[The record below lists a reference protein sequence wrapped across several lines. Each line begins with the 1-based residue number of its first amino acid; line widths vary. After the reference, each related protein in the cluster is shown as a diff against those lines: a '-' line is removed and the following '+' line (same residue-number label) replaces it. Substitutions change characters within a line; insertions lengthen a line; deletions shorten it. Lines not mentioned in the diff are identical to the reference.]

1 LSHWHFA
8 FSYVAHHKAEQQK
21 LRAEQQV
28 KAQISGKRSQ
38 IPFMSSASSSTSI
51 SAPLAPPSISTVA
64 LSGSQ
69 RNEREHKIYGRDQK
83 YYDVHSSVLGG
94 GKKPNRY
101 QPYGVGARG
110 HGESFPGKL
119 KENAWYG

>member
-1 LSHWHFA
+1 LSLRHFV

-38 IPFMSSASSSTSI
+38 IPFTSSASSSTSI

-69 RNEREHKIYGRDQK
+69 REKEHKVYGRDQK
-83 YYDVHSSVLGG
+83 YHDVHSSVLGG

-101 QPYGVGARG
+101 QPYGVGTRG

-119 KENAWYG
+119 RENTWYG